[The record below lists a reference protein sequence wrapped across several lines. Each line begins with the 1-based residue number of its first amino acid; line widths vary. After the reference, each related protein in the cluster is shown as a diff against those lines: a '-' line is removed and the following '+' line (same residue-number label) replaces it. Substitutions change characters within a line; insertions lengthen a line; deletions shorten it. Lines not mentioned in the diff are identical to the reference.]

1 MKLIRQKEVT
11 EMTGVSRAS
20 VYKLMAVGR
29 FPKSVSLGERAV
41 AWVESEVQ
49 EWILERIAERDEQ
62 QSGYASSS
70 SSDNIAC

>member
-49 EWILERIAERDEQ
+49 EWILERIAEQ
-62 QSGYASSS
+62 VS
-70 SSDNIAC
+70 

>member
-70 SSDNIAC
+70 SSDSIAC

>member
-70 SSDNIAC
+70 SSDSIVY

>member
-29 FPKSVSLGERAV
+29 FPKSVSLGVRAV

-70 SSDNIAC
+70 SSDSIAC

>member
-70 SSDNIAC
+70 RSDSIVC

>member
-49 EWILERIAERDEQ
+49 EWVLERIAERDEQ

-70 SSDNIAC
+70 SSDSIAC

>member
-70 SSDNIAC
+70 SSDSIVC

>member
-62 QSGYASSS
+62 QSGYAISSS
-70 SSDNIAC
+70 SGSIAC

>member
-49 EWILERIAERDEQ
+49 ELILERIAERDEQ

-70 SSDNIAC
+70 SSDSIVY